1 MNVYHGSYIKIEEID
16 LSKSIPN
23 KDFGKGFY
31 VTKFRK
37 HAESWAKIIGKRH
50 KTEGFVTEFIFYDT
64 EFTERLCKVKHFD
77 AYDEEWLDFVVENR
91 NPFSKMHNYDIIE
104 GPVANDKVQNR
115 IGEYLNGLIS
125 KSDFLEELKWHEET
139 HQICFCT
146 VKSLLT
152 LQHTDKKQISLL
164 SRIGEPVV
172 EKLVADFG
180 FDELIATDKFFTS
193 NVFATLANKETKL
206 YEKNWTEIYQLLLN
220 ELKIYKEFETIIRN

>member
-1 MNVYHGSYIKIEEID
+1 MNVYHGSYTKIEEIN

-37 HAESWAKIIGKRH
+37 HAENWAKIIGRRY

-77 AYDEEWLDFVVENR
+77 AYNEEWLDFVVENR
-91 NPFSKMHNYDIIE
+91 NPLGKTHDYDIVE

-115 IGEYLNGLIS
+115 IDDYLNGFIN
-125 KSDFLEELKWHEET
+125 KPDFLEELKWHENT

-152 LQHTDKKQISLL
+152 LRRTDRKQVSLL
-164 SRIGEPVV
+164 SRIGEPIV
-172 EKLVADFG
+172 EKLVTDFN
-180 FDELIATDKFFTS
+180 FDEETATDMFFSSNTFLKLADTS
-193 NVFATLANKETKL
+193 NQLFQKS
-206 YEKNWTEIYQLLLN
+206 WQEIY
-220 ELKIYKEFETIIRN
+220 EMLKSEFKK